1 MGSWKNR
8 EDIIPILE
16 QLLIASQDPNPA
28 LLKVRDEVWTN
39 ATYTQ
44 ASTASI
50 YNASKALSD
59 AEVMRKI
66 KETIDLE
73 RYAPNPLAATWVDD
87 KGYELGNLDDAEAFS
102 IRRNYPL

>member
-66 KETIDLE
+66 KETINLKP
-73 RYAPNPLAATWVDD
+73 YAPNPLATTWVDD